1 MGKMYFFFFFSLNIW
16 NRKATFDTR
25 VNLWLKMAVSAITNH
40 LWGLT
45 FLFIFF
51 ICPLLTVFISPG
63 VCAFHITAV
72 GSAISYM
79 FVVTNNCK
87 RKIKKKTTSSNY
99 LSFLETAQLELN
111 RVLFQTMLSLRTQA
125 KLGISYQKILN
136 EY

>member
-45 FLFIFF
+45 FLFVFF

-87 RKIKKKTTSSNY
+87 RKIKKKNNFFQLSQFPRNSTT
-99 LSFLETAQLELN
+99 
-111 RVLFQTMLSLRTQA
+111 RTKQ
-125 KLGISYQKILN
+125 GFISDHAFFTNTSKTWY
-136 EY
+136 

>member
-1 MGKMYFFFFFSLNIW
+1 
-16 NRKATFDTR
+16 
-25 VNLWLKMAVSAITNH
+25 
-40 LWGLT
+40 
-45 FLFIFF
+45 
-51 ICPLLTVFISPG
+51 
-63 VCAFHITAV
+63 
-72 GSAISYM
+72 M